1 MDIFPHRGKNIEKE
15 RKSKQK
21 LLMTAFAVDFFS
33 VIKLVLLLFVV
44 YCGLFQLFRGSLKPD
59 VRPD

>member
-33 VIKLVLLLFVV
+33 VIKLVLLLFV
-44 YCGLFQLFRGSLKPD
+44 CLLWPFQFFRGSLKPD

>member
-1 MDIFPHRGKNIEKE
+1 MDIFTHRGKNIEKE

-33 VIKLVLLLFVV
+33 VIKLVLLLFV
-44 YCGLFQLFRGSLKPD
+44 CLLWFFQLFRGSLKPD

>member
-15 RKSKQK
+15 RKLKQK

-33 VIKLVLLLFVV
+33 VIKLVLLLFV
-44 YCGLFQLFRGSLKPD
+44 GLLWSFSII
-59 VRPD
+59 

>member
-15 RKSKQK
+15 RKLKQK

-33 VIKLVLLLFVV
+33 VALVLLLFVCLLWSFSIL
-44 YCGLFQLFRGSLKPD
+44 YGFA
-59 VRPD
+59 